1 MLGYVIRALSV
12 GLACASVAA
21 GGNETIAMELLPR
34 QRDACYRPRPVPY
47 FQPRQ
52 MILAKGSLDSPGSRA
67 MIDGVCA
74 AYPQARVTQ
83 RLDLPHNRIDLGN
96 GDPLRRHETGKQTLV
111 FGQHHS
117 AVRRSEEQ
125 GNTCPN
131 YWHFSPYGFCPYG
144 CTYCYLAGTKGVW
157 FSPTVK
163 VFVNVEEILSQ
174 VDRIARKLKT
184 PTAFYLGKLQDALAL
199 DPLTGYSRVIV
210 PFFANHSIARLTLLT
225 KSANVGNLLDLDHNG
240 HATLSWSLNPQ
251 SIWRL
256 FEPGT
261 PSPTERIRAM
271 AMCAAAGYPV
281 RAVIMPIIPDGD
293 WRTAYQD
300 LIDELLGTMQVE
312 RITLGGLC
320 SYDAALALTE
330 AKLGPGS
337 TLSQALRRGEGRS
350 PDGRQ
355 RYAQSERIT
364 LYRHLIDAIR
374 QQAPGTPISLCLEE
388 RHVFAALGLVDNIGR
403 CNCVL

>member
-1 MLGYVIRALSV
+1 
-12 GLACASVAA
+12 
-21 GGNETIAMELLPR
+21 
-34 QRDACYRPRPVPY
+34 
-47 FQPRQ
+47 
-52 MILAKGSLDSPGSRA
+52 
-67 MIDGVCA
+67 
-74 AYPQARVTQ
+74 
-83 RLDLPHNRIDLGN
+83 
-96 GDPLRRHETGKQTLV
+96 
-111 FGQHHS
+111 
-117 AVRRSEEQ
+117 
-125 GNTCPN
+125 
-131 YWHFSPYGFCPYG
+131 
-144 CTYCYLAGTKGVW
+144 
-157 FSPTVK
+157 
-163 VFVNVEEILSQ
+163 
-174 VDRIARKLKT
+174 
-184 PTAFYLGKLQDALAL
+184 LAL